1 MESSKY
7 SRIHRLLK
15 VLALVQS
22 GRATSPAEL
31 AEACGVTERS
41 IFRDITELEG
51 AGFRIAY
58 NKTEKRY
65 SIDGDAFLPPV
76 QLTSDEALAIA
87 VLCEQVARH
96 DRIPFTSP
104 AWKGVSKIFA
114 AMPESLR
121 DEVAAIADGVFIRT
135 AQAIEPDGF
144 GSVYERI
151 GQAIAARRSLDCK
164 YDSLNPETTDCE
176 EFAFDPYALLFSVR
190 AWYAV
195 GFHHG
200 RGEIRT
206 LKLNRFTGIGIA
218 DRRFEIPEDFHID
231 GHLGN
236 AWRMMRGD
244 VDHEVVIRF
253 DPNFAETIADT
264 TWHRTQEIEELEDG
278 SAIFRCTV
286 SGLDEIVWWVLSMG
300 PHCEVISP
308 PELRDRVVEAVGRMG
323 GRYAGRPGA
332 ASP

>member
-22 GRATSPAEL
+22 GRATSPGEL

-51 AGFRIAY
+51 AGFRISY
-58 NKTEKRY
+58 NKAERRY
-65 SIDGDAFLPPV
+65 SIGGEAFLPPV

-87 VLCEQVARH
+87 VLCEQIARH

-121 DEVAAIADGVFIRT
+121 AEVEAVSQGVFIRT
-135 AQAIEPDGF
+135 AQSIEPDGF
-144 GSVYERI
+144 GTVYERI

-164 YDSLNPETTDCE
+164 YDSLNPETTDGE

-200 RGEIRT
+200 RGEVRT
-206 LKLNRFTGIGIA
+206 LKLNRFTGIA
-218 DRRFEIPEDFHID
+218 VSDRGYEIPAGFHID

-236 AWRMMRGD
+236 AWRMMRGETD
-244 VDHEVVIRF
+244 YRVVVRF
-253 DPNFAETIADT
+253 DECFSETIADT
-264 TWHRTQEIEELEDG
+264 AWHRTQEIEELDG
-278 SAIFRCTV
+278 GGVEFRCTV

-300 PHCEVISP
+300 PHCEVIEP
-308 PELRDRVVEAVGRMG
+308 LELRERVADAAGRMAA
-323 GRYAGRPGA
+323 RYGC
-332 ASP
+332 